1 MGADVD
7 ACEEERHLAFVPA
20 LAAFKEKCGVAD
32 LKMSDWGIPGRG
44 SAQDGSERQ
53 ETMGGLFAMDRYPL
67 SLRETLG
74 IMEKAY
80 R

>member
-1 MGADVD
+1 
-7 ACEEERHLAFVPA
+7 
-20 LAAFKEKCGVAD
+20 
-32 LKMSDWGIPGRG
+32 MSDWGIQAEDLPKMAVNAR
-44 SAQDGSERQ
+44 